1 MGFIPHMWH
10 SESEPWETIPNE
22 TKASVEVGTALVL
35 EDGTA
40 EVAAG
45 AVEPTFI
52 SMQDGTP
59 DRIHVERVR
68 EETVYETELAEAS
81 AAIAVG
87 EKYNIDTTGTM
98 LTATAGGSAEV
109 VSFDGTEAGD
119 KVRVRFV

>member
-1 MGFIPHMWH
+1 MFKPHMWH

-22 TKASVEVGTALVL
+22 TGMEVEVGAALMV
-35 EDGTA
+35 ENGTA
-40 EVAAG
+40 TKATATDK
-45 AVEPTFI
+45 PMFI
-52 SMQDGTP
+52 CMQTGND

-68 EETVYETELAEAS
+68 EETVYETELSVAS
-81 AAIAVG
+81 ADIAVG
-87 EKYNIDTTGTM
+87 AKYNIDATGTM